1 MIKHYFINRQR
12 GEEGPFTLDELSTM
26 RLLSDTKVWYEGLVD
41 WKNITDVNELV
52 AFVIQ
57 RPPPINNVPT
67 VEIPKV
73 NPKYDVTYDKDIEG
87 TYAGILLGVFT
98 LGVNYWV
105 GSAKFSSEEAFNSTM
120 MFLRIASLIIRII
133 IVFYVIEIA
142 KRQNRN
148 TTGWGWFAFF
158 MPTISLI
165 IIGLQKKLFRKDTIV
180 KGLENINIVNS
191 DNNDILNSDRENAE
205 FDSAVRSGNIINNI
219 FTIILIIVIALFI
232 FIWLKSCV

>member
-1 MIKHYFINRQR
+1 
-12 GEEGPFTLDELSTM
+12 
-26 RLLSDTKVWYEGLVD
+26 
-41 WKNITDVNELV
+41 
-52 AFVIQ
+52 
-57 RPPPINNVPT
+57 
-67 VEIPKV
+67 
-73 NPKYDVTYDKDIEG
+73 
-87 TYAGILLGVFT
+87 
-98 LGVNYWV
+98 
-105 GSAKFSSEEAFNSTM
+105 
-120 MFLRIASLIIRII
+120 
-133 IVFYVIEIA
+133 
-142 KRQNRN
+142 
-148 TTGWGWFAFF
+148 